1 MNKKVKLSFG
11 LPEELHK
18 ELQQKVIDDGYG
30 MRGKS
35 KWIGEAISQFLNFDT
50 FIDLVEL
57 GDEMKGFQ
65 KLETLLVHRD
75 IKLAL
80 DKAVILIKEKHH
92 MLEGLQSRIIRTSI
106 LQRLLRS

>member
-1 MNKKVKLSFG
+1 
-11 LPEELHK
+11 
-18 ELQQKVIDDGYG
+18 
-30 MRGKS
+30 
-35 KWIGEAISQFLNFDT
+35 
-50 FIDLVEL
+50 
-57 GDEMKGFQ
+57 MKGFQ